1 MDPLLYNNILKYIKN
16 NSISADVTE
25 KDKKQIIRCSNNYEI
40 INNLL
45 FKKGKKKLK
54 VLKKYEIEP
63 ILFMLHNHP
72 FGGHF
77 GVEIVAEKVKENYYW
92 PQYYNDIKNYIKA
105 CDACQRRGKRRT
117 KEPLHPIEV

>member
-16 NSISADVTE
+16 NNISADVTE
-25 KDKKQIIRCSNNYEI
+25 KERKQIIRCSNNYEI

-63 ILFMLHNHP
+63 ILFMLHNHL

-92 PQYYNDIKNYIKA
+92 PQYYNDIRNYIKA
-105 CDACQRRGKRRT
+105 CDAC
-117 KEPLHPIEV
+117 

>member
-1 MDPLLYNNILKYIKN
+1 
-16 NSISADVTE
+16 
-25 KDKKQIIRCSNNYEI
+25 
-40 INNLL
+40 
-45 FKKGKKKLK
+45 
-54 VLKKYEIEP
+54 
-63 ILFMLHNHP
+63 MLHNHP

-117 KEPLHPIEV
+117 KELLHPIEVGESFERIGINFVGPLPTTPRENRYIIVVIDYLTKWSEAKAVPEASAHAVVDFIYTEIIC